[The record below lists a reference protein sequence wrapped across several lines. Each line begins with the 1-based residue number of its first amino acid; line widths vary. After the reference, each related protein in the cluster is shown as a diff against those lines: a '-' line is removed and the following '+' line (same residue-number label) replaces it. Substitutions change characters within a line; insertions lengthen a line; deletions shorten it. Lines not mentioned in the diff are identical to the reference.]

1 MTGKLIVSRRR
12 LLGLGAVSASS
23 LVLAGCDQFDFLG
36 RRNDPVRDFIEGA
49 NKLTYAAQRALIGD
63 HVLAREYSES
73 EIRQGQRPNG
83 SVDPRATNQEYMFL
97 SAGNFALYK
106 LKVTGLVERPREY
119 SLEELRNMPSRSQIT
134 RHDCVEGWSCIA
146 KWTGTPLGPVLDEAG
161 VKPGARYVVF
171 HCFDVMGGGLSAPE
185 PYYESCDLIDAYHP
199 QTILAYGLNNEV
211 LPIQNGAPIR
221 VRIERALGYKQPK
234 YVHTIE
240 VVDSFARFG
249 LGQGGYWEDHGYDW
263 YGGI

>member
-1 MTGKLIVSRRR
+1 MAELIFSRRR
-12 LLGLGAVSASS
+12 LLGLGAASASS

-36 RRNDPVRDFIEGA
+36 QRDHPVRDFLERA
-49 NKLTYAAQRALIGD
+49 NSLTYAAQRAL
-63 HVLAREYSES
+63 VPEQALAREFSPS

-83 SVDPRATNQEYMFL
+83 STDPRSNPEYAMLAASNWFMF
-97 SAGNFALYK
+97 K
-106 LKVTGLVERPREY
+106 LRVTGLVERQIDF
-119 SLEELRNMPSRSQIT
+119 SLAEIMNMPARSQIT

-146 KWTGTPLGPVLDEAG
+146 KWTGTPLGAVLDQAG
-161 VKPGARYVVF
+161 VKPTARFVVY
-171 HCFDVMGGGLSAPE
+171 HCFDQMGGGLSGPE

-199 QTILAYGLNNEV
+199 QTMLAYGLNDAA
-211 LPIQNGAPIR
+211 LPIENGAPVR

-240 VVDSFARFG
+240 VVDSFKPFG
-249 LGQGGYWEDHGYDW
+249 QGQGGYWPDHGYDW